1 MQTWGDKM
9 KRYLFLL
16 PLAALAACGQGE
28 TTELKD
34 PCAEIATIVAARSE
48 AEPFTSLRGEQ
59 RMLGDSPLP
68 DAWESNDTFKDS
80 ACRVSVMRGFFGG
93 DTNIHI
99 YTCDL
104 FEAGTMN
111 KDADGKLAEAAYEG
125 AVSNVKACLGDAW
138 TFEADTESSQY
149 EVYGKTVFKPAQPEE
164 QVGDFRAD
172 PLYVEMRYAGFGG
185 GRNSTPGWLV
195 TLQAQKQTSA
205 D

>member
-1 MQTWGDKM
+1 MQTCGDKM
-9 KRYLFLL
+9 KRYICLL

-34 PCAEIATIVAARSE
+34 PCAEIATIVAARGE
-48 AEPFTSLRGEQ
+48 DEPFTSLRGEQ

-68 DAWESNDTFKDS
+68 DAWESNATFNEKACEVS
-80 ACRVSVMRGFFGG
+80 AMRGFFGG

-99 YTCDL
+99 HTCDL
-104 FEAGTMN
+104 FVAGTMD
-111 KDADGKLAEAAYEG
+111 KEADGKLAEAAYKG

-138 TFEADTESSQY
+138 TSEADTESAQY
-149 EVYGKTVFKPAQPEE
+149 EVYAQTVFKPVEPEE

-172 PLYVEMRYAGFGG
+172 PLFVEMHYAGFGG
-185 GRNSTPGWLV
+185 GRNTSPGWLV
-195 TLQAQKQTSA
+195 TLQAQKQTST